1 MNTRRRLPTGDGY
14 GSVRGPTSHGVNTM
28 SRISPFLTRV
38 LAPLLLLPFAAAGA
52 AEPAA
57 AGDKPAEVEK
67 KTVAE
72 LLKGTTALPGLF
84 GLHQNKDTGALYLQ
98 LKKEQVGKEYI
109 HFVHVLDAL
118 PEAGNFRGVHLDTR
132 IYSIERYFSRIE
144 IRAEPTSLYFDSGH
158 PLYRARLAN
167 VNRAVLV
174 STPIE
179 AEDPKTGDIYIKA
192 DELFLK
198 EALRQIKPTPNP
210 EAKPGDAFPLGEL
223 SADKTRYVAVNNY
236 PANTD
241 VTVEYVY
248 ENPAPFRKLD
258 GSFSAA
264 EFAINDDRNISV
276 TARHSFIAMPENDF
290 MPRRDDARVGYF
302 TQVVQDMTSDDA
314 VTPWR
319 DLINRWHLRKKNP
332 GAAVSEPVEPIV
344 WWIENTTPLEHREA
358 IRQATL
364 SWNAAFEKAGFRNA
378 VEVKIQPDDADWD
391 AGDIRYN
398 VLRWTASPNPQ
409 FSGYGPSF
417 TNPRTGQILGAD
429 IMLEFASLRRY
440 LEVGNIYDSSRLFA
454 GPDRGH
460 RALYQQLAFGLT
472 AAMAMGADAG
482 AQSEIV
488 DDWLRSLVVH
498 EVGHALGLNHNFRAS
513 QYRPISQVNDRSAAA
528 HGGNSA
534 SVMDY
539 EATNVASPGQPQGFY
554 WSTLPGPYDDWAI
567 DYGYS
572 EALADR
578 AAEAARLD
586 AILARST
593 EPALAFGN
601 DGDLMAD
608 PGAGIDPRVMFYDL
622 SSDAIGYAEQRLKL
636 IRQLETSLVR
646 KLTVPGQSYQRI
658 SNAFGVLMTDAGRS
672 AAVVSRYVGGV
683 LVDRALAGQ
692 AGGGK
697 PFTPVPAEQQRRAMG
712 VLATQVFAPDA
723 LALPAELM
731 THLQSQRRSFYFYG
745 KTEDP
750 KLHDQAWAV
759 QKAAL
764 DHLLNPVVHK
774 RLLDSALY
782 GNEYSLNEMLAALTD
797 AVFAA
802 DAKGSVNSRRQNLQQ
817 QYVMQMTALALAKPA
832 DAASPS
838 PMNQAAVRYELKRI
852 AAMLQSRGNDAA
864 SIAHKEYLQ
873 FLIKQ
878 ALEAQRA
885 A

>member
-1 MNTRRRLPTGDGY
+1 MTAF
-14 GSVRGPTSHGVNTM
+14 
-28 SRISPFLTRV
+28 SPLLTRV
-38 LAPLLLLPFAAAGA
+38 FASLLLMQFAGANA

-57 AGDKPAEVEK
+57 AADKPAAAEK
-67 KTVAE
+67 KSVAE
-72 LLKGTTALPGLF
+72 LLKDTTARPGLF
-84 GLHQNKDTGALYLQ
+84 ALYQSKDTGTLYLQ
-98 LKKEQVGKEYI
+98 LKKEQIGKEYI
-109 HFVHVLDAL
+109 HFLHVLDAL
-118 PEAGNFRGVHLDTR
+118 PEAGAFRGVHLDAR
-132 IYSIERYFSRIE
+132 IYSIERYFNRIE
-144 IRAEPTSLYFDSGH
+144 IRSEPSSLYFDSRH
-158 PLYRARLAN
+158 PLYRARFAN

-179 AEDPKTGDIYIKA
+179 AEDGKTGDVYIKA

-198 EALRQIKPTPNP
+198 EALRQIKPTPDP
-210 EAKPGDAFPLGEL
+210 EAKPGDAFPLGDL

-236 PANTD
+236 PQNTD

-264 EFAINDDRNISV
+264 ELAVNDDRNISV
-276 TARHSFIAMPENDF
+276 TARHSFIAVPENDF
-290 MPRRDDARVGYF
+290 TSRRDDPRIGYF
-302 TQVVQDMTSDDA
+302 SQIVQDMTSDDA

-319 DLINRWHLRKKNP
+319 DLITRWHLRKKNP

-344 WWIENTTPLEHREA
+344 WWIENTTPIEHREA

-364 SWNAAFEKAGFRNA
+364 GWNTAFERAGFRNA

-417 TNPRTGQILGAD
+417 INPRTGQILGAD

-440 LEVGNIYDSSRLFA
+440 LEVGTIYDTSKLFA
-454 GPDRGH
+454 GAGIGH

-472 AAMAMGADAG
+472 AMMAMGADAG
-482 AQSEIV
+482 QESDVV

-513 QYRPISQVNDRSAAA
+513 QFRPLSQLNDRAETGR
-528 HGGNSA
+528 HGVSA

-539 EATNVASPGQPQGFY
+539 EATNVTPSGQPQGHY
-554 WSTLPGPYDDWAI
+554 WSTVPGPYDDWAI

-572 EALADR
+572 EAMADP
-578 AAEAARLD
+578 AAEATRL
-586 AILARST
+586 AAMLARST

-601 DGDLMAD
+601 DGDVMAD
-608 PGAGIDPRVMFYDL
+608 PGAGIDPRVMFFDL
-622 SSDAIGYAEQRLKL
+622 SSDAIGYAEQRLQL
-636 IRQLETSLVR
+636 IQQLEGSLVQ
-646 KLTVPGQSYQRI
+646 KLTRPGQSYQRI
-658 SNAFGVLMTDAGRS
+658 SNAFSVLMTDAGRS

-683 LVDRALAGQ
+683 HVERALAGQ
-692 AGGGK
+692 ADAGT
-697 PFTPVPAEQQRRAMG
+697 PFTPVPAAEQRRAMG
-712 VLATQVFAPDA
+712 VLAKQVFAPEA
-723 LALPAELM
+723 MALPADLM

-750 KLHDQAWAV
+750 KLHDQVWAV
-759 QKAAL
+759 QKAAF
-764 DHLLNPVVHK
+764 DHLLHPVVHK
-774 RLLDSALY
+774 RLLDTALY

-802 DAKGSVNSRRQNLQQ
+802 DAKTSVNSRRQNLQQ
-817 QYVMQMTALALAKPA
+817 EYVKRLADLVLAKAA
-832 DAASPS
+832 DGDSPS
-838 PMNQAAVRYELKRI
+838 AMNQAAVRYELKRI
-852 AAMLQSRGNDAA
+852 AGMLQSRGNDAA

-873 FLIKQ
+873 FLIQQ
-878 ALEAQRA
+878 ALEATRA

>member
-1 MNTRRRLPTGDGY
+1 MRSFSPWLI
-14 GSVRGPTSHGVNTM
+14 
-28 SRISPFLTRV
+28 RI
-38 LAPLLLLPFAAAGA
+38 LAALLLLPLAAAEA
-52 AEPAA
+52 AETDAGKAA
-57 AGDKPAEVEK
+57 DTKKSEVEEK
-67 KTVAE
+67 KSVAE
-72 LLKGTTALPGLF
+72 LLKGTTAQPGLF
-84 GLHQNKDTGALYLQ
+84 GLYQDTETGTLYLQ
-98 LKKEQVGKEYI
+98 LRKEQIGKEYI
-109 HFVHVLDAL
+109 HFLHVMDAL
-118 PEAGNFRGVHLDTR
+118 PEVGNFRGVHLDAH
-132 IYSIERYFSRIE
+132 IYSIERYFNRIE
-144 IRAEPTSLYFDSGH
+144 IRSEPSSLYFDSRH
-158 PLYRARLAN
+158 PLYRARFAN

-179 AEDPKTGDIYIKA
+179 AEDKKTGDVYIKA

-210 EAKPGDAFPLGEL
+210 EAKPGDEFPLGDL

-248 ENPAPFRKLD
+248 ENPAPFRNLD
-258 GSFSAA
+258 SSFSAA
-264 EFAINDDRNISV
+264 EFAINDDRNISI
-276 TARHSFIAMPENDF
+276 TARHSFIAVPENDF
-290 MPRRDDARVGYF
+290 EVRRDDPRVGYF

-314 VTPWR
+314 VTPCR

-332 GAAVSEPVEPIV
+332 GAAASEPVEPIV

-358 IRQATL
+358 IREATL
-364 SWNAAFEKAGFRNA
+364 SWNTAFEKAGFRNA

-429 IMLEFASLRRY
+429 IMLEFASLKRY
-440 LEVGNIYDSSRLFA
+440 LEVGSIYDSSRLFA
-454 GPDRGH
+454 GADHGH
-460 RALYQQLAFGLT
+460 RALYQQLGFGLT

-482 AQSEIV
+482 TQSAIV

-513 QYRPISQVNDRSAAA
+513 QYRPASQVNDRSAAG
-528 HGGNSA
+528 HGGPSA

-539 EATNVASPGQPQGFY
+539 EATNVASPGQPQGRY
-554 WSTLPGPYDDWAI
+554 WTVLPGPYDDWAI

-572 EALADR
+572 EALADP
-578 AAEAARLD
+578 AAEALRLEQL
-586 AILARST
+586 LARST

-601 DGDLMAD
+601 DGDVMAD
-608 PGAGIDPRVMFYDL
+608 PGAGIDPRVMFFDL

-636 IRQLETSLVR
+636 IGQLEANLVQ

-658 SNAFGVLMTDAGRS
+658 SNAFSVLMADAGRS
-672 AAVVSRYVGGV
+672 AAVVSRYIGGV
-683 LVDRALAGQ
+683 QVDRALAGQ

-697 PFTPVPAEQQRRAMG
+697 PFMPVPAEQQRRAMG

-723 LALPAELM
+723 LTMPADLM

-764 DHLLNPVVHK
+764 DHLLHPVVHK

-782 GNEYSLNEMLAALTD
+782 GNEYGLNEMLAALTD
-797 AVFAA
+797 AIFAA
-802 DAKGSVNSRRQNLQQ
+802 DAKTSVNSRRQNLQQ
-817 QYVMQMTALALAKPA
+817 QYVMQMTALALVKPA
-832 DAASPS
+832 DAEGPS
-838 PMNQAAVRYELKRI
+838 PMNQAAVRYELTRI

>member
-1 MNTRRRLPTGDGY
+1 MM
-14 GSVRGPTSHGVNTM
+14 TS
-28 SRISPFLTRV
+28 ISTWFPRA
-38 LAPLLLLPFAAAGA
+38 LASLLLLPFAAASA

-57 AGDKPAEVEK
+57 AGDKAAEPEK

-72 LLKGTTALPGLF
+72 LLKDTTAQPGLF
-84 GLHQNKDTGALYLQ
+84 GLHRHKETGALYLQ
-98 LKKEQVGKEYI
+98 LKKDQVGKEYI

-118 PEAGNFRGVHLDTR
+118 PEAGNFRGVHLDSR
-132 IYSIERYFSRIE
+132 IYSIERYFNRIE
-144 IRAEPTSLYFDSGH
+144 IRAEPTSLHFDSKH
-158 PLYRARLAN
+158 PLYRARFAN
-167 VNRAVLV
+167 VNRAVLA

-198 EALRQIKPTPNP
+198 EALRQIKPTPDP
-210 EAKPGDAFPLGEL
+210 EAKPGDAFPIGEL
-223 SADKTRYVAVNNY
+223 SAEKTRYVAVNNY

-241 VTVEYVY
+241 ITVEYVY
-248 ENPAPFRKLD
+248 ENPAPFRKQD
-258 GSFSAA
+258 GSFSAG
-264 EFAINDDRNISV
+264 ELAINDDRNISV
-276 TARHSFIAMPENDF
+276 TARHSFIAVPENNF
-290 MPRRDDARVGYF
+290 QPRRDDARVGYF
-302 TQVVQDMTSDDA
+302 TQIVQDMTSDDA

-319 DLINRWHLRKKNP
+319 DLISRWQLRKKNP
-332 GAAVSEPVEPIV
+332 GAAVSEPVEPIT

-378 VEVKIQPDDADWD
+378 VVVKIQPDDADWD

-417 TNPRTGQILGAD
+417 INPRTGQILGAD
-429 IMLEFASLRRY
+429 IMLEFASLSRY
-440 LEVGNIYDSSRLFA
+440 LEVGNIYDSGKLFA
-454 GPDRGH
+454 GTDRSH

-472 AAMAMGADAG
+472 AAMAMGANAG
-482 AQSEIV
+482 TQSDIV

-513 QYRPISQVNDRSAAA
+513 QYRPLSQVNVRGAA
-528 HGGNSA
+528 GQSGPSA

-539 EATNVASPGQPQGFY
+539 EATNIASPGQAQGYY
-554 WSTLPGPYDDWAI
+554 WTTLPGPYDEWVI
-567 DYGYS
+567 EYGYS
-572 EALADR
+572 EALADP
-578 AAEAARLD
+578 AGEEARLD

-593 EPALAFGN
+593 DPALAFNN
-601 DGDLMAD
+601 DGDVMAD
-608 PGAGIDPRVMFYDL
+608 PGAGIDPRVMFFDM
-622 SSDAIGYAEQRLKL
+622 SSDAVGYAERRLQL
-636 IRQLETSLVR
+636 IRQLETNLVQ
-646 KLTVPGQSYQRI
+646 KLTRPGQSYQRI
-658 SNAFGVLMTDAGRS
+658 SNAFGVLMRDAGRS
-672 AAVVSRYVGGV
+672 AAVLSRYVGGV
-683 LVDRALAGQ
+683 QVDRALAGQ
-692 AGGGK
+692 AGAGK
-697 PFTPVPAEQQRRAMG
+697 PFTPVAAGEQRRAMQ
-712 VLATQVFAPDA
+712 VLAQQVFAPEA
-723 LALPAELM
+723 LALPADLM

-750 KLHDQAWAV
+750 KLHDQVWAV

-764 DHLLNPVVHK
+764 DHLLHPVLHK

-782 GNEYSLNEMLAALTD
+782 GNEYSLNEMLGALTD

-802 DAKGSVNSRRQNLQQ
+802 DAKTSVNSRRQNLQQ

-852 AAMLQSRGNDAA
+852 AALLQTRGNDAA